1 RTNKANS
8 RADSVGPAP
17 VPTTRNPAV
26 PGLRNTG
33 TQNPH
38 LTPGGVSNPITVIEQ
53 FTYLLFMRQLDDRQ
67 RTAEKAA
74 NLLGGEP
81 DPSQMFYDAEH
92 RHLRFSEMAA
102 IDSPEE
108 RA

>member
-1 RTNKANS
+1 MITG
-8 RADSVGPAP
+8 SVKSQ
-17 VPTTRNPAV
+17 VDTIW
-26 PGLRNTG
+26 NTFW
-33 TQNPH
+33 
-38 LTPGGVSNPITVIEQ
+38 PGGVSNPITVIEQ

-92 RHLRFSEMAA
+92 RHLRFSEWGCPQ
-102 IDSPEE
+102 IVDT
-108 RA
+108 

>member
-1 RTNKANS
+1 
-8 RADSVGPAP
+8 
-17 VPTTRNPAV
+17 
-26 PGLRNTG
+26 
-33 TQNPH
+33 
-38 LTPGGVSNPITVIEQ
+38 
-53 FTYLLFMRQLDDRQ
+53 MRQLDDRQ

>member
-1 RTNKANS
+1 MYGPRFRLVNMITG
-8 RADSVGPAP
+8 SVKSQVDTIWNAFW
-17 VPTTRNPAV
+17 
-26 PGLRNTG
+26 
-33 TQNPH
+33 
-38 LTPGGVSNPITVIEQ
+38 PGGVSNPITVIEQ

-81 DPSQMFYDAEH
+81 DPSQMLYDAEH